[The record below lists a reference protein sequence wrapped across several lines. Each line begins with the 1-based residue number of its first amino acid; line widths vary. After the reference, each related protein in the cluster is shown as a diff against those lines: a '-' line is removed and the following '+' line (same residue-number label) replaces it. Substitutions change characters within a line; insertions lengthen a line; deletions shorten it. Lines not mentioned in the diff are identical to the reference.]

1 MVISTFA
8 GFAFGIAAIVISIM
22 MEGSL
27 SDFFNIAALFIV
39 VGGTFASTMIAYP
52 AKELKKIM
60 TLVKFVVTKDNVN
73 IQEDIETII
82 KLANLARKE
91 GLLALE
97 DAIGDMED
105 PFMKNG
111 VLLILDGTDP
121 ELIKSVL
128 ETEIFYM
135 QERHAGARKI
145 FESMAGYAPAY
156 GMIGTLI
163 GLINMLVN
171 LNDSAALGP
180 AMAVALVT
188 TFYGVILAN
197 LIFTPM
203 ANQLALRSER
213 EQLQKEIIIEGIL
226 SIQDGENPR
235 VIKDKLMAFISKGE
249 VLEENPKSQ
258 APQKDEEPV
267 NE

>member
-1 MVISTFA
+1 MVISTIA
-8 GFAFGIAAIVISIM
+8 GFALGISAIVISIVL
-22 MEGSL
+22 GGDISNFL
-27 SDFFNIAALFIV
+27 NVQSVFIV
-39 VGGTFASTMIAYP
+39 VGGTIAATMISFP
-52 AKELKKIM
+52 MEELKKIP
-60 TLVKFVVTKDNVN
+60 TLIKFVLMKDNVD
-73 IQEDIETII
+73 IQKDIDSII
-82 KLANLARKE
+82 KMANLARKE

-128 ETEIFYM
+128 ETEIFFM
-135 QERHAGARKI
+135 EERHTGAKKI
-145 FESMAGYAPAY
+145 FETLATFAPSF

-171 LNDSAALGP
+171 LNDSEKLGP
-180 AMAVALVT
+180 SMAVAMIT
-188 TFYGVILAN
+188 TFYGVLLAN

-203 ANQLALRSER
+203 ANRLAHRSKH
-213 EQLQKEIIIEGIL
+213 EQLQKEIIVEGIL

-235 VIKDKLMAFISKGE
+235 VIKDKLMAFISNKE
-249 VLEENPKSQ
+249 VIKLSGSEAQKKEEMVH
-258 APQKDEEPV
+258 E
-267 NE
+267 

>member
-1 MVISTFA
+1 LVISTLA

-22 MEGSL
+22 MEGNL
-27 SDFFNIAALFIV
+27 SNFFNIASIFIV
-39 VGGTFASTMIAYP
+39 LGGTIASTMISYP
-52 AKELKKIM
+52 AKELKKIFAL
-60 TLVKFVVTKDNVN
+60 TKFVITKDKVD
-73 IQEDIETII
+73 IKEDIETII

-97 DAIGDMED
+97 DAIGDMKD

-111 VLLILDGTDP
+111 ILLILDGTDP

-128 ETEIFYM
+128 ETEIFFM
-135 QERHAGARKI
+135 EERHTGARKI
-145 FESMAGYAPAY
+145 FESMASYAPAY

-171 LNDSAALGP
+171 LNDSDALGP
-180 AMAVALVT
+180 AMAIALVT

-197 LIFTPM
+197 LVFTPM
-203 ANQLALRSER
+203 ANQLALRSKR

-235 VIKDKLMAFISKGE
+235 VIKDKLMAFISK
-249 VLEENPKSQ
+249 EE
-258 APQKDEEPV
+258 AGEEPEKDTAQK
-267 NE
+267 NEELAHE